1 MDINDIWQYIQT
13 FASIVLLII
22 SLLIGLKAIYQSIK
36 VNLIQQVVKFIVTA
50 EGEALLTGPEK
61 MNLVISWMKDIIPR
75 LFKVVFDEKVLRMI
89 AQNIFSD
96 MKKYAN
102 NYVENKTGASVD
114 KINKI
119 IIVAQEVPEL
129 EKKVEEIKKTQAE

>member
-1 MDINDIWQYIQT
+1 MDINDIWQYTQT

-36 VNLIQQVVKFIVTA
+36 ANLIQQVVKFIVTA
-50 EGEALLTGPEK
+50 EGETLLTGPEK

>member
-1 MDINDIWQYIQT
+1 
-13 FASIVLLII
+13 
-22 SLLIGLKAIYQSIK
+22 
-36 VNLIQQVVKFIVTA
+36 
-50 EGEALLTGPEK
+50 
-61 MNLVISWMKDIIPR
+61 
-75 LFKVVFDEKVLRMI
+75 
-89 AQNIFSD
+89 

>member
-36 VNLIQQVVKFIVTA
+36 ANLIQQVVKFIVTA
-50 EGEALLTGPEK
+50 EGETLLTGPEK